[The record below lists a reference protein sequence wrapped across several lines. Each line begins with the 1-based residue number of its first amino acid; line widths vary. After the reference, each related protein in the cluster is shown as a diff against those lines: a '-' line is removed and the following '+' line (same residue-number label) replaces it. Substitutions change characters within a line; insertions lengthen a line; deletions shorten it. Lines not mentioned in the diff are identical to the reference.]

1 MRKQASLTD
10 AVIAAAATAEQL
22 AADAEVARLRAEVAA
37 IRGRYKAALA
47 QIDRERE
54 RADAF
59 VGLRGIEGKKPLTKT
74 VKGRRHPASMVVL
87 LSDIHCEETVRSE
100 QV

>member
-1 MRKQASLTD
+1 LANRKQASLTD

-37 IRGRYKAALA
+37 LKGRYRSALA

-59 VGLRGIEGKKPLTKT
+59 VQLKGIEAKRPLTKS
-74 VKGRRHPASMVVL
+74 VKGKAPCDDGRAAL
-87 LSDIHCEETVRSE
+87 
-100 QV
+100 